1 MYFHGESQT
10 FCKLMRSLNV
20 TARTMAG
27 LAVILLVAA
36 CSKSPAPGPNA
47 ASVAE
52 TPAPAAPVVAAT
64 EPVATPKHLAEPG
77 IFYVIQ
83 AVSIT
88 TSDGI
93 TRIPTG
99 TRVSQLEDLGAKL
112 RVTDGKTE
120 FEAGKEQVT
129 NDLDV
134 VAGVMHMV
142 TRQASATS
150 AWTQA
155 QWQAANAMDR
165 QKQDSAAASAQ
176 TDSKAKTTQQLQ
188 TRRGV
193 LVQEEARLNA
203 LIQQSYNDE
212 SQERYDHVIR
222 GRITSKSGLVTR
234 RPALQ
239 SELAAVKQELSEI
252 NQQLANNR

>member
-1 MYFHGESQT
+1 M
-10 FCKLMRSLNV
+10 
-20 TARTMAG
+20 
-27 LAVILLVAA
+27 
-36 CSKSPAPGPNA
+36 
-47 ASVAE
+47 
-52 TPAPAAPVVAAT
+52 
-64 EPVATPKHLAEPG
+64 
-77 IFYVIQ
+77 
-83 AVSIT
+83 
-88 TSDGI
+88 
-93 TRIPTG
+93 
-99 TRVSQLEDLGAKL
+99 SQLEDLGAKL

-134 VAGVMHMV
+134 VAGVMHTV

-165 QKQDSAAASAQ
+165 QKQDAAAASAQ

-239 SELAAVKQELSEI
+239 SELAVVKQELSEI